1 MNPSV
6 NDPGEQATDRLLFQ
20 YLEGELTDEQTS
32 TLEARLT
39 ADPALRGELELWR
52 AAFVQPEDY
61 DTAALERSLL
71 KEPAPPAGTSEVR
84 WMLGLVLVAILFL
97 SAPLLTERAPTGKA
111 PRRLPPAAG
120 KAKGRPGAKP
130 AVNAPGRAPQPVPAA
145 PDHAVA
151 ERTVPADRS
160 PRVRRTGQAEAPAP
174 TPPASMAAVDRL
186 EPVATLQLVP
196 VPEGLGNGYVE
207 EQPVRKVKVPTIRTL
222 TRKQQRAIAR
232 MKRKAIEQR
241 KASEFLKGN
250 VPYVVPLN
258 PNSF

>member
-1 MNPSV
+1 
-6 NDPGEQATDRLLFQ
+6 
-20 YLEGELTDEQTS
+20 
-32 TLEARLT
+32 
-39 ADPALRGELELWR
+39 
-52 AAFVQPEDY
+52 
-61 DTAALERSLL
+61 
-71 KEPAPPAGTSEVR
+71 
-84 WMLGLVLVAILFL
+84 
-97 SAPLLTERAPTGKA
+97 
-111 PRRLPPAAG
+111 
-120 KAKGRPGAKP
+120 
-130 AVNAPGRAPQPVPAA
+130 
-145 PDHAVA
+145 
-151 ERTVPADRS
+151 
-160 PRVRRTGQAEAPAP
+160 
-174 TPPASMAAVDRL
+174 MAAVDRL